1 MVNRFLKHRQVL
13 VEWAKAIGISFLCVL
28 FLRTF
33 FFEISPVSSPSME
46 KGLLTGDFMFINK
59 LSYGPRL
66 PKTLL
71 SLPFVNQKYYSTLIE
86 LPYLRLFGSPD
97 VERNDV
103 VVFNYPQENEYPV
116 DHRSYFVKRC
126 VALPGDSFRI
136 EKGSVYVNNEATDD
150 ETLLQYNY
158 HIKSARLLDSAFI
171 EHYQLREGGRI
182 SDNNDYSFTLTD
194 ALADTLLSKTFIT
207 SIEKSTEA
215 REMWDEFVFP
225 FNSHYKW
232 NVDYYGPVRIPAKGD
247 TVRLDSMNLCFF
259 ERIISVYEGNT
270 LELKHD
276 SVFINGDFSPSYVI
290 QQNYYFMMGDNRH
303 NSQDSRHWG
312 FVPED
317 HIIGK
322 ATRVI
327 YSSDKLYHTGVRCDR
342 IFKRIH

>member
-1 MVNRFLKHRQVL
+1 MVNGFLKHRQL
-13 VEWAKAIGISFLCVL
+13 LAEWAKAIGISFLCVL
-28 FLRTF
+28 ILRTF
-33 FFEISPVSSPSME
+33 FFEISPVRSPSME

-66 PKTLL
+66 PQTLL
-71 SLPFVNQKYYSTLIE
+71 SLPFVNQRFYSTLIE

-103 VVFNYPQENEYPV
+103 VVFNYPQESEFPV

-126 VALPGDSFRI
+126 VALPGDSFKI
-136 EKGSVYVNNEATDD
+136 EQGVVYVNNQPGDEAAQ
-150 ETLLQYNY
+150 LQYNY
-158 HIKSARLLDSAFI
+158 HVKSAAVLDSAFMQR
-171 EHYQLREGGRI
+171 YQLYEGGKI

-194 ALADTLLSKTFIT
+194 ALADTLRSKTFIT
-207 SIEKSTEA
+207 GIEKNTEK

-232 NVDYYGPVRIPAKGD
+232 NVDHYGPLRVPAKGD
-247 TVRLDSMNLCFF
+247 TVQLDSLNLCFF
-259 ERIISVYEGNT
+259 ERIITVYEGNT
-270 LELKHD
+270 LELRHD
-276 SVFINGDFSPSYVI
+276 SVFINEEFSPSYVLRM
-290 QQNYYFMMGDNRH
+290 NYYFVMGDNRH

-322 ATRVI
+322 ATRII
-327 YSSDKLYHTGVRCDR
+327 YSTDKLYHSGIRWDR
-342 IFKRIH
+342 ILTAIH